1 LWLETVAENTHFAI
15 AILLSDLGR
24 AFAHGRKALETA
36 EQSGVAVMRRAC
48 LGNLANLLFS
58 SGEYEKAIHYFG
70 VAGNALPSP
79 GDNYNASL
87 DGVARI
93 HLSQNRLEDCAALL
107 DRIDET
113 LRSGR
118 DRALYAHRYAT
129 LTRTQLLARQG
140 RLDDALAS
148 ADLLLRLSDESGDH
162 LLSRIA
168 LLTKTELLQDAG
180 RTSDAMAI
188 LDSVTDRLAQ
198 LPPELYAHYER
209 ILASGLVAQ
218 GDLPAATTHIARA
231 RRLYEG
237 LRSAPA
243 LLDLARRWDEV
254 TKRPVARSAALPPET
269 TTDRPD
275 AAARNV
281 LQTVAALLRHH
292 GRPELV
298 ARELVY
304 LLGETGSVV
313 SAQAVSTSDDEGD
326 TPQVLASV
334 TAADAVDAVERRMP
348 VGVARDRALS
358 LVLRVRPDADSIATA
373 TAARLLLTTV
383 QDLERARADREER
396 LSLWPADDEPTE
408 PGQAVS
414 VGQMHGLMESARRIA
429 SSPVSVFITGESG
442 TGKEV
447 LARAIHRFSDK
458 ADKPFIAFNCTAVPR
473 EMLES
478 QLFGYRKG
486 SFTGA
491 DRDHPGII
499 GAARGGTLFLDE
511 IGELGLDLQPK
522 LLRFLESNEIC
533 PIGESVPF
541 TVNVRVIAA
550 TNANVEQLVSAGR
563 FREDLFYRLNVFRL
577 RVDPLRERREEIP
590 PLVRYFLTLAVAE
603 FKKGD
608 VRVAEDT
615 MEHLLLCR
623 WPGNVR
629 QLQNEIRR
637 MVALAEPHSVLTPND
652 LSPEV
657 FNARL
662 APRAHAGPFELTV
675 PLRGKLAPTLAIV
688 EREMLKRA
696 LKDHHGK
703 VDDAA
708 RALGL
713 SRKGLYLKRQRLGL

>member
-1 LWLETVAENTHFAI
+1 
-15 AILLSDLGR
+15 
-24 AFAHGRKALETA
+24 
-36 EQSGVAVMRRAC
+36 MRRAC
-48 LGNLANLLFS
+48 FGNLANLLFS

-79 GDNYNASL
+79 GDNYNAGL
-87 DGVARI
+87 DGIARI
-93 HLSQNRLEDCAALL
+93 HLSQNRLDDCSALL
-107 DRIDET
+107 DRIDES
-113 LRSGR
+113 LRSRR
-118 DRALYAHRYAT
+118 DRSLYAHRYAT

-140 RLDDALAS
+140 RLDDALTS
-148 ADLLLRLSDESGDH
+148 ADLLLQISDESGDR
-162 LLSRIA
+162 LLHQIA

-180 RTSDAMAI
+180 RSQDAMAT
-188 LDSVTDRLAQ
+188 LDSVSDNLAQ
-198 LPPELYAHYER
+198 LPPDLYAHYEC
-209 ILASGLVAQ
+209 ILACALAAE
-218 GDLPAATTHIARA
+218 GDLAAATTHVDRA

-243 LLDLARRWDEV
+243 LLELSRRWDEV
-254 TKRPVARSAALPPET
+254 TGRPMARLIARQADATRDRPGAAARSA
-269 TTDRPD
+269 
-275 AAARNV
+275 
-281 LQTVAALLRHH
+281 LQTIAALLRHH
-292 GRPELV
+292 SRLELV

-313 SAQAVSTSDDEGD
+313 SAQAVSTSENEDDA
-326 TPQVLASV
+326 PQVLASV
-334 TAADAVDAVERRMP
+334 NAEDDGGTIERRLP
-348 VGVARDRALS
+348 VGVARDRTLS
-358 LVLRVRPDADSIATA
+358 LVLKVRPDADAMATA
-373 TAARLLLTTV
+373 MAARLLLTTI

-396 LSLWPADDEPTE
+396 ISLWPADDEPTE

-414 VGQMHGLMESARRIA
+414 VGHMHGLMESARRIA
-429 SSPVSVFITGESG
+429 NTNVSVFITGESG

-447 LARAIHRFSDK
+447 LARSIHRFSDK

-522 LLRFLESNEIC
+522 LLRFLESGEIC
-533 PIGESVPF
+533 PIGESIPF

-550 TNANVEQLVSAGR
+550 TNANVEQLVADGR
-563 FREDLFYRLNVFRL
+563 FREDLFYRLNVVRL

-590 PLVRYFLTLAVAE
+590 PLVRYFLTLAIAE

-608 VRVAEDT
+608 LRVSEDA

-623 WPGNVR
+623 WPGNIR

-652 LSPEV
+652 LSPDV

-662 APRAHAGPFELTV
+662 APRAHTSPFELTV
-675 PLRGKLAPTLAIV
+675 PLRGKLAPMIARV
-688 EREMLKRA
+688 EREMIKLA
-696 LKDHHGK
+696 LKDHHGR

-713 SRKGLYLKRQRLGL
+713 SRKGLYLKRQRLDL